1 MSRRCDGAYGFQ
13 TITYSVAGGIASI
26 ALNRPH
32 VLNAYNVE
40 MRDELYQALE
50 AVRDDS
56 EVSLAVFRG
65 EGRAFCVGADLTEFG
80 TAPSQIIA
88 RDVRWE
94 RDVWGMFLSISKP
107 LISSIHGYC
116 LGSGIEIAL
125 LCDIRIAADDAV
137 FGMPEVSL
145 GMIPA
150 AGGTQTLP
158 RTIGTS
164 RALELL
170 LVRRRFGSSEALGLG
185 LVTRVV
191 ERGTLES
198 ETEATARRIV
208 SMNQGAVRAVKEA
221 VWQGADLPLEP
232 ALDLETR
239 LALGA
244 MAEKGK

>member
-1 MSRRCDGAYGFQ
+1 MGGFQ
-13 TITYSVAGGIASI
+13 TITYSVAGGIAYV

-50 AVRDDS
+50 AVRDDN
-56 EVSLAVFRG
+56 EVSIGVLRG

-80 TAPSQIIA
+80 TAPSQIVA

-94 RDVWGMFLSISKP
+94 RDIWGMFLSISKP
-107 LISSIHGYC
+107 LIASIHGYC
-116 LGSGIEIAL
+116 LGSGVEIAL
-125 LCDIRIAADDAV
+125 LCDIRIASDDTV

-158 RTIGTS
+158 RTIGIS
-164 RALELL
+164 RALEML
-170 LVRRRFGSSEALGLG
+170 LVRNRFGASEALGLG

-191 ERGTLES
+191 ERGGLVA
-198 ETEATARRIV
+198 ETEATARRFV
-208 SMNQGAVRAVKEA
+208 SMNRGAVRAVKAA
-221 VWQGADLPLEP
+221 VWQGADLPLDS

-239 LALGA
+239 LALRS
-244 MAEKGK
+244 MATREN